1 MQLAERI
8 LSNAPVPSSTEV
20 LPTDVDSPDTH
31 WYSGHMSILNKRK
44 TPEITRQEA
53 SECQEMSMASGQYKE
68 KVKHSRL
75 RTAQNRKEVEKQGEE
90 VMTKDTKTET
100 APEEDATQKDGH
112 VASEVEEENRKENAA
127 KRRRVLLS
135 VEVTSESEEDHT
147 SRSAR
152 TDLTC
157 WPGRES
163 MVATSPSRRKIIQGS
178 SGQIQDIPRRN
189 FGRHIHPDARVEKKG
204 ALHGVEFSNEDED
217 DGSRNVKPCLKR
229 AVEKSNSRVC
239 CNTHPGAV
247 NLFLARNAL
256 GKGSITSNSLH
267 THSLFRKSPVL
278 AKDASADLDIGIL
291 LTEEND
297 TKRLNS
303 LEHRPS
309 KALDVVLSAGDTDRL
324 CKQDRS
330 KEKVFVQEPEVRGLA
345 GTPSEP
351 KTYTRLKD
359 FTPALQLSSEENA
372 QRSDDEWKSRK
383 KSLRQAALENCVAH
397 SRLLQQTKTPSQ
409 EELEMFFNDLRPLRR
424 RKQGIGVQEQG
435 SLEHDDSSKSDITR
449 IIKHVS
455 EDL

>member
-31 WYSGHMSILNKRK
+31 WCSGHMSTLNKRK
-44 TPEITRQEA
+44 THEITRREV
-53 SECQEMSMASGQYKE
+53 SECQEMSMASGKYKG
-68 KVKHSRL
+68 KVKDSRL

-90 VMTKDTKTET
+90 VLTKDTKTET
-100 APEEDATQKDGH
+100 APEEDATHKDGH

-127 KRRRVLLS
+127 KRRRVFLS

-152 TDLTC
+152 TDLTY

-163 MVATSPSRRKIIQGS
+163 MVATGPSRRKIIQGS
-178 SGQIQDIPRRN
+178 SSQIQDIPRRN
-189 FGRHIHPDARVEKKG
+189 LGRHIHPDASVEKKG
-204 ALHGVEFSNEDED
+204 ALHGVEFSNEDD
-217 DGSRNVKPCLKR
+217 DGGSRNVKPCLKR
-229 AVEKSNSRVC
+229 AVEKRSPRVC

-256 GKGSITSNSLH
+256 GTANSLH

-278 AKDASADLDIGIL
+278 TKGASGDLDIGIR

-297 TKRLNS
+297 TKHVNS

-309 KALDVVLSAGDTDRL
+309 KALDVVLSAGDTERL

-330 KEKVFVQEPEVRGLA
+330 KKQVFVQEAEGLA

-351 KTYTRLKD
+351 KSNTRLKD

-383 KSLRQAALENCVAH
+383 KSLRQAALESCVAH
-397 SRLLQQTKTPSQ
+397 SRLLQQTKTPGQ
-409 EELEMFFNDLRPLRR
+409 EELEMSFNDLRHLRR
-424 RKQGIGVQEQG
+424 RKQGISVQEQENF
-435 SLEHDDSSKSDITR
+435 EHDDSSRSDITR
-449 IIKHVS
+449 ILKHVS